1 MVGLSLSELSP
12 EELHAG
18 DKIAYYSWAFVTG
31 DPRGYRES
39 VVLRVDSSTTEG
51 TPIQVDTGEVVP
63 LTMKLKRLVDHTGHP
78 CTGEEAKW
86 RNLRTFRLVD
96 GTYDAPM
103 RSSAFNRAVQ
113 DAIADAFA
121 YARRLGGQERED
133 LVENAATGS
142 ALLAEQTGN
151 DVSMTSTSVALVPT
165 VAAYDAVV
173 STAEP
178 PAACEHSAITRVCV
192 DVDDEKAGEAEEAP
206 SIPNPAIVPMY
217 SGGDASAVGIAAGE
231 REETPINPPTDMEL
245 VAVKD
250 YLKSVP
256 TRLERAKIRNQPKL
270 RPAGW
275 HVPRSRKRRDQKKC
289 GITRSGTNI
298 YHAHTIKAKKAKAM
312 LRLPGIKARLRA
324 LHVRRPVFVAPS
336 APADPVDAEVP
347 WPAHVNYTE
356 ECEVPEGIAFA
367 DIGDGDPCKC
377 IGDCFMDTCS
387 NAALAIFCTP
397 DCCALN
403 AACSNAP
410 RTLHTL
416 KLYDTGR
423 VGLGVFTTTYLEVG
437 DVVGE
442 YAGRLCEYAAIVEG
456 QPAEAM
462 KQNRGYTMLLH
473 ERSVNG
479 KFVYIEALKCGSTT
493 RFLSH
498 ACDPNVAFFEMQ
510 NRTTVK
516 VLAVMIKTVKAGT
529 QLTVNYC
536 KKVWFKCAC
545 DDCWVEPTGE
555 EE

>member
-63 LTMKLKRLVDHTGHP
+63 LTMKLKRLVDHTGHH

-121 YARRLGGQERED
+121 YPRRLGGQERED

-347 WPAHVNYTE
+347 WPAHVKYTE

-367 DIGDGDPCKC
+367 DIGME
-377 IGDCFMDTCS
+377 IH
-387 NAALAIFCTP
+387 A
-397 DCCALN
+397 
-403 AACSNAP
+403 
-410 RTLHTL
+410 R
-416 KLYDTGR
+416 
-423 VGLGVFTTTYLEVG
+423 
-437 DVVGE
+437 
-442 YAGRLCEYAAIVEG
+442 RLCEYAAIVEG
-456 QPAEAM
+456 QPAEAI
-462 KQNRGYTMLLH
+462 KQNSGYTMLLH

-479 KFVYIEALKCGSTT
+479 HFVYIEALKCGSTT

-529 QLTVNYC
+529 QLTVNYG